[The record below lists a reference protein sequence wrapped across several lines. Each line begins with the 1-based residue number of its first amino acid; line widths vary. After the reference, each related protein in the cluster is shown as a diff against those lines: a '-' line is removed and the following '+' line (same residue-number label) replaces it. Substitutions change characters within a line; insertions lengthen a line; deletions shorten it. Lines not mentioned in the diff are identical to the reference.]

1 VTRTSE
7 PSGAS
12 SPPTKH
18 WHASLLVSGFPLSF
32 FCSTSV
38 RGDRSSAPCSTFT
51 RHVPQFPIPPQ
62 FRSLFMPW
70 YSATFSPSA
79 TSRSTLALVTSDT
92 IASPPSA
99 GVKVTVTIAA
109 RAGSAA
115 AERRAERTPARRA
128 GAQSD
133 AAPGAVKAR
142 DMVSSGSAR
151 VRVPTD
157 ATWRDDR
164 IFFRRCFRRFVAMDS
179 FSVRRADRMGA
190 RRLRALA
197 VALVACVAAGATG
210 GATAAR
216 IGGSLF
222 SNGKSREGALVGYS
236 ESSVVLTDTDASD
249 VPVWCVDANANCE
262 SWAQAGE
269 CEANPGFMRASCMR
283 SCDACAPRKG
293 DTGGGVL
300 VFLDVSITYDAELA
314 RYADPTS
321 FVAGGVANGGG
332 RVVLR
337 LFTDTHP
344 KTSENF
350 RQLCLGVPGFGYKG
364 GTFHRVI
371 PGFMNQ
377 AGATRPGSA
386 YGHQFDDEN
395 FKRNHDEPFLLSM
408 ANAGPNTNHDQFF
421 ITVAPQ
427 PHLDGKHVVFGR
439 VVAGEEVVMAIN
451 AAGTPSG
458 RPKARVDIVD
468 AGEVSAD

>member
-1 VTRTSE
+1 
-7 PSGAS
+7 
-12 SPPTKH
+12 
-18 WHASLLVSGFPLSF
+18 
-32 FCSTSV
+32 
-38 RGDRSSAPCSTFT
+38 
-51 RHVPQFPIPPQ
+51 
-62 FRSLFMPW
+62 
-70 YSATFSPSA
+70 
-79 TSRSTLALVTSDT
+79 
-92 IASPPSA
+92 
-99 GVKVTVTIAA
+99 
-109 RAGSAA
+109 
-115 AERRAERTPARRA
+115 
-128 GAQSD
+128 
-133 AAPGAVKAR
+133 
-142 DMVSSGSAR
+142 
-151 VRVPTD
+151 
-157 ATWRDDR
+157 
-164 IFFRRCFRRFVAMDS
+164 
-179 FSVRRADRMGA
+179 MGA

-216 IGGSLF
+216 ISGSLF
-222 SNGKSREGALVGYS
+222 SNGRSREGALVGYS

-350 RQLCLGVPGFGYKG
+350 RQLCLGTPGFGYKG
-364 GTFHRVI
+364 GSFHRVI

-468 AGEVSAD
+468 AGEVSADEQMRYRSGVLP